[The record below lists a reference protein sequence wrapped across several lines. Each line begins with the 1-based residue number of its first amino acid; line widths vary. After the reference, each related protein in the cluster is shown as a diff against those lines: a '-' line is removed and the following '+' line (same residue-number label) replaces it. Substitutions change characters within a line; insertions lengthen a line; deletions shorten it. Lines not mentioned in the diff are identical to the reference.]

1 MAGDES
7 LWTLD
12 AENVGFWRH
21 FSLREMHAVIVE
33 RFIEKESA
41 AAAAA
46 GGCNQMASESERKFF
61 FFRDTKE
68 ESSQTLDH
76 DTDYM
81 NWTFFF
87 FSGSF

>member
-46 GGCNQMASESERKFF
+46 GGCNQMASESERKKFF
-61 FFRDTKE
+61 FETQKKSRVRHWIMT
-68 ESSQTLDH
+68 QIT
-76 DTDYM
+76 
-81 NWTFFF
+81 WTERF